1 MLEVRNVHVAT
12 HLIMIVVFTLVK
24 VKKLL
29 INRCDDVQQ
38 EALKARSD
46 SSAGMQ
52 YTIILSQCNFVISD
66 ILGGCYYTK
75 LQHARLKALRL

>member
-12 HLIMIVVFTLVK
+12 HLIMIVVFILVK

-38 EALKARSD
+38 EALKAQPD
-46 SSAGMQ
+46 SAGMQ
-52 YTIILSQCNFVISD
+52 ETIILSECNN
-66 ILGGCYYTK
+66 LCYIEYSW
-75 LQHARLKALRL
+75 RLLLD